1 MPEEQ
6 LLQRR
11 RLAGQRGDPVR
22 PELGE
27 QRTDPLRRHLATQS
41 VPVDLHSADP
51 WQAVERRWGGIQR
64 HVDARVGDVAHLG
77 ERAGLDIAAVPDDA
91 HPIAQRLHLRQDVA
105 AQEHRPATLP
115 LGLDA
120 LREDL
125 LHQGIQP
132 DGWLV
137 EDEQLHVA
145 SQRCDQ
151 RHLLPIAFGVG
162 GALLGRVQLEAL
174 QHLIAARAVRA
185 ATESAEEVDH
195 LTTSELGPQVD
206 LAGDVGEPA
215 VERGRVGPR
224 IAVEQPSAAGGR
236 PQQPQQDADGGGFPG
251 AVRPEKAMDLSLSD
265 GEVQTVERA
274 GPTEVLHQPT
284 HADHI

>member
-1 MPEEQ
+1 MVIPYGPSSVSSAPIRSVGTW
-6 LLQRR
+6 QRSR
-11 RLAGQRGDPVR
+11 FPSISTAPIPG
-22 PELGE
+22 
-27 QRTDPLRRHLATQS
+27 RT
-41 VPVDLHSADP
+41 
-51 WQAVERRWGGIQR
+51 VERRWGGIQR

-105 AQEHRPATLP
+105 AQEHRPATLT

-120 LREDL
+120 LSEDL

-137 EDEQLHVA
+137 EDEELHVA
-145 SQRCDQ
+145 SQRRDQ

-224 IAVEQPSAAGGR
+224 IAVEQPSAVRRSAAAAPAGCGWWWISR
-236 PQQPQQDADGGGFPG
+236 RRS
-251 AVRPEKAMDLSLSD
+251 VRESHEPLPE
-265 GEVQTVERA
+265 RR
-274 GPTEVLHQPT
+274 
-284 HADHI
+284 